1 MSVCK
6 KSLIA
11 VTISAFVF
19 AVPCVA
25 QSASFDSDSVNVNV
39 LSSREA
45 SSTYADALK
54 AYSRRDWKT
63 SIFLFKKLHTNQAD
77 ITPESLYMQIMAQT
91 YDGQYKQAVND
102 CDLFLKGFSNNQY
115 AQLVMYQKG
124 KILYQIEDY
133 EKSILTLSD
142 FCHSNP
148 KHKLYSSALFWI
160 AESFYA
166 TYNFDSAK
174 SLYERIV
181 VEFPDDSKTRDAQFR
196 LDVIAQRSREEKL
209 LYLLK
214 QTGEDYLSSKESYEK
229 ILKQYQI
236 ENSVGVNSQLRELRQ
251 QNENLDNELA
261 NEKKRTAELES
272 QVRGYEADLEKTVR
286 ELKQQAD
293 EALELLNRQEGM

>member
-102 CDLFLKGFSNNQY
+102 CDLFLKEFSNNQY

-229 ILKQYQI
+229 TLKQYQI

-272 QVRGYEADLEKTVR
+272 QVRGYEADLEKSVR

>member
-25 QSASFDSDSVNVNV
+25 QSASFDSDLVNVNV

-91 YDGQYKQAVND
+91 YDRQYKQAVND
-102 CDLFLKGFSNNQY
+102 CDLFLKEFSNNQY

-181 VEFPDDSKTRDAQFR
+181 VEFPDDSKARDAQFR

-229 ILKQYQI
+229 TLKQYQI

>member
-102 CDLFLKGFSNNQY
+102 CDLFLKEFSNNQY

-181 VEFPDDSKTRDAQFR
+181 VEFPDDSKARDAQFR

-229 ILKQYQI
+229 TLKQYQI

-293 EALELLNRQEGM
+293 EAQELLNRQEGM

>member
-77 ITPESLYMQIMAQT
+77 ITPEFLYMQIMAQT

-102 CDLFLKGFSNNQY
+102 CDLFLKEFSNNQY

-181 VEFPDDSKTRDAQFR
+181 VEFPDDSKARDAQFR

-229 ILKQYQI
+229 TLKQYQI

>member
-77 ITPESLYMQIMAQT
+77 ITPESLYMQNMAQT

-102 CDLFLKGFSNNQY
+102 CDLFLKEFSNNQY

-181 VEFPDDSKTRDAQFR
+181 VEFPDDSKARDAQFR

>member
-19 AVPCVA
+19 AVACVA

-102 CDLFLKGFSNNQY
+102 CDLFLKEFSNNQY

-181 VEFPDDSKTRDAQFR
+181 VEFPDDSKARDAQFR

-229 ILKQYQI
+229 TLKQYQI

>member
-102 CDLFLKGFSNNQY
+102 CDLFLKEFSNNQY

-181 VEFPDDSKTRDAQFR
+181 VEFPDGSKARDAQFR

-229 ILKQYQI
+229 TLKQYQI

>member
-11 VTISAFVF
+11 VALCAFVSAVSCF
-19 AVPCVA
+19 AQV
-25 QSASFDSDSVNVNV
+25 SSFDSDSVNVNV
-39 LSSREA
+39 LSSAEA
-45 SSTYADALK
+45 SSVYADALK
-54 AYSRRDWKT
+54 AYSRSDWKT
-63 SIFLFKKLHTNQAD
+63 SIFLFKKLHTDSSNV
-77 ITPESLYMQIMAQT
+77 TPESLYMQIMAQT

-102 CDLFLKGFSNNQY
+102 CDMFLKEFPQNQY
-115 AQLVMYQKG
+115 AQLVAYQKG
-124 KILYQIEDY
+124 KNLYHIGDF

-174 SLYERIV
+174 ALYERIA
-181 VEFPDDSKTRDAQFR
+181 VEFPDDTKARDAKFR

-229 ILKQYQI
+229 TLKQYQI
-236 ENSVGVNSQLRELRQ
+236 ESSVGVNSQLRELRQ
-251 QNENLDNELA
+251 QNENLDAELA
-261 NEKKRTAELES
+261 NEKRRTAELES
-272 QVRGYEADLEKTVR
+272 QVKGYEADIEKSIS
-286 ELKQQAD
+286 ELKRKAD
-293 EALELLNRQEGM
+293 EALELLNKREGM

>member
-102 CDLFLKGFSNNQY
+102 CDLFLKEFSNNQY

-148 KHKLYSSALFWI
+148 PPGF
-160 AESFYA
+160 
-166 TYNFDSAK
+166 
-174 SLYERIV
+174 IV
-181 VEFPDDSKTRDAQFR
+181 A
-196 LDVIAQRSREEKL
+196 
-209 LYLLK
+209 
-214 QTGEDYLSSKESYEK
+214 
-229 ILKQYQI
+229 
-236 ENSVGVNSQLRELRQ
+236 
-251 QNENLDNELA
+251 
-261 NEKKRTAELES
+261 
-272 QVRGYEADLEKTVR
+272 
-286 ELKQQAD
+286 
-293 EALELLNRQEGM
+293 

>member
-1 MSVCK
+1 M
-6 KSLIA
+6 
-11 VTISAFVF
+11 
-19 AVPCVA
+19 P
-25 QSASFDSDSVNVNV
+25 
-39 LSSREA
+39 
-45 SSTYADALK
+45 
-54 AYSRRDWKT
+54 YSRRDWKT

-102 CDLFLKGFSNNQY
+102 CDLFLKEFSNNQY

-181 VEFPDDSKTRDAQFR
+181 VEFPDDSKARDAQFR

-229 ILKQYQI
+229 TLKQYQI

>member
-102 CDLFLKGFSNNQY
+102 CDLFLKEFSNNQY

-181 VEFPDDSKTRDAQFR
+181 VEFPDDSKARDAQFR

-229 ILKQYQI
+229 TLKQYQI

-293 EALELLNRQEGM
+293 EALELLNRQEEM

>member
-77 ITPESLYMQIMAQT
+77 ITPESLYMQIMTQT

-102 CDLFLKGFSNNQY
+102 CDLFLKEFSNNQY

-181 VEFPDDSKTRDAQFR
+181 VEFPDDSKARDAQFR

-229 ILKQYQI
+229 TLKQYQI

>member
-6 KSLIA
+6 KSVIA
-11 VTISAFVF
+11 LALSAVVF
-19 AVPCVA
+19 SVPCLA
-25 QSASFDSDSVNVNV
+25 QGASFDEDSVNVNV
-39 LSSREA
+39 LSSAE
-45 SSTYADALK
+45 SQEIYADALN
-54 AYSRRDWKT
+54 AYSKNDWKT
-63 SIFLFKKLHTNQAD
+63 SIFLFKKLHAD
-77 ITPESLYMQIMAQT
+77 ASNITPESLYMQIMAQT
-91 YDGQYKQAVND
+91 YDGQFKQAVAD
-102 CDLFLKGFSNNQY
+102 CDLFVRKFPQNQY
-115 AQLVMYQKG
+115 AQLVTYQKG
-124 KILYQIEDY
+124 KNLYHIEDY

-174 SLYERIV
+174 TLYERIV
-181 VEFPDDSKTRDAQFR
+181 VEYPDEAKSRDAQFR

-229 ILKQYQI
+229 TLRQYQI
-236 ENSVGVNSQLRELRQ
+236 ESSVGVNTQLRELRQ

-261 NEKKRTAELES
+261 NEKRRTAELES
-272 QVRGYEADLEKTVR
+272 QVKGYEADIEQSIR
-286 ELKQQAD
+286 DLKRQAD
-293 EALELLNRQEGM
+293 EALEIINNQAGM

>member
-45 SSTYADALK
+45 SSNYADALK

-102 CDLFLKGFSNNQY
+102 CDLFLKEFSNNQY

-181 VEFPDDSKTRDAQFR
+181 VEFPDDSKARDAQFR

-229 ILKQYQI
+229 TLKQYQI

>member
-102 CDLFLKGFSNNQY
+102 CDLFLKEFSNNQY

-181 VEFPDDSKTRDAQFR
+181 VEFPDDSKARDAQFR

>member
-181 VEFPDDSKTRDAQFR
+181 VEFPDDSKARDAQFR

-229 ILKQYQI
+229 TLKQYQI

>member
-229 ILKQYQI
+229 TLKQYQI

-272 QVRGYEADLEKTVR
+272 QVRGYEADLEKSVR